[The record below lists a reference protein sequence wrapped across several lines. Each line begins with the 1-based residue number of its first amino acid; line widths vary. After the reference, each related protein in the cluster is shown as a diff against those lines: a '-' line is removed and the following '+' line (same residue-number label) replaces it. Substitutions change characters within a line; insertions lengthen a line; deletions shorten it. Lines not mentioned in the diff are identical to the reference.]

1 MDYRVLFCT
10 DHNHISNQLMEKI
23 TNEIQNVT
31 ITHLSSI
38 DTLLN
43 DFHEHDIVFLSTLLL
58 DDTLFDSLIQTN
70 INETP
75 IVYITNDIKAES
87 PRLQSSALDYIHD
100 TFEEH
105 ELLMKV
111 KNYHTLFNKYEQ
123 IGHFATSVMDSNT
136 MPLFLVKNEKI
147 IYANAALLKVANFE
161 NLEKLQDIH
170 INNIFCNNF
179 NHLNKQ
185 KNTNWFEASKQS
197 SEAYVYTIERKKEH
211 IHHVKTSYLKEFD
224 TYVVNLHDVTKEL
237 EHEKE
242 IKNLLYTDAL
252 TKQENRSKLIYDL
265 RYAEEEINSICLIDI
280 NSFKEIND
288 FYGHKTGDQI
298 LIQVSELILD
308 KLKNI
313 KHMKLYKLP
322 ADIYCIT
329 NLKSN
334 KKEFTSVITSLI
346 ETIDKHTFAI
356 DQYEID
362 VRVTSGIS
370 YSLKTNKLITADL
383 ALQAAKKDHK
393 DYLVFYDELDN
404 IEEYKNN
411 MIWTKKLK
419 TALAKDNIV
428 VYYQPLI
435 NNKTLKVEKYECL
448 VRMID
453 EDSIISPFFFLDI
466 SKKSNQYHKITQA
479 VIRKSCKE
487 FENLNFEFS
496 INISYEDIE
505 EPGFLH
511 FIQETFELYDV
522 AERVVFEIL
531 EDEGIKNYKVL
542 TDFILEIKK
551 MGCKVAIDD
560 FGTGYSNF
568 EHLLKMNIDYLKIDA
583 SLVKNIVQ
591 DENSYKITKTIIE
604 FAKSLNLKTI
614 AEYVE
619 NQEIFHAVKDLG
631 ADYSQGY
638 YFSSPLKNPTLVCCK
653 DKDYLDD

>member
-1 MDYRVLFCT
+1 MHYRVLFCSEQIHLNEQLISQLQQEV
-10 DHNHISNQLMEKI
+10 HNITIHQIQEMKDLLSN
-23 TNEIQNVT
+23 
-31 ITHLSSI
+31 LSEFDVLFVSSK
-38 DTLLN
+38 LLN
-43 DFHEHDIVFLSTLLL
+43 EKLNQELLKL
-58 DDTLFDSLIQTN
+58 N
-70 INETP
+70 INNTP
-75 IVYITNDIKAES
+75 IVYITEDFKKEPVFI
-87 PRLQSSALDYIHD
+87 QTTALDYIVSSCVED
-100 TFEEH
+100 

-111 KNYHTLFNKYEQ
+111 KKYNTLFNKYEQ
-123 IGHFATSVMDSNT
+123 IGSFATSVMDSN
-136 MPLFLVKNEKI
+136 MLPLFLVKNEKI
-147 IYANAALLKVANFE
+147 FYANAMLLKVLKYKTLEELQAANLDE
-161 NLEKLQDIH
+161 
-170 INNIFCNNF
+170 IFCHNFHYHCQEKNNQWF
-179 NHLNKQ
+179 QKSLENENTRVYTLNK
-185 KNTNWFEASKQS
+185 N
-197 SEAYVYTIERKKEH
+197 KEH
-211 IHHVKTSYLKEFD
+211 THEVKTSYLEEFD
-224 TYVVNLHDVTKEL
+224 TYVVNLNDITKEI
-237 EHEKE
+237 EHEQRVKT
-242 IKNLLYTDAL
+242 ILYTDAL
-252 TKQENRSKLIYDL
+252 TQQENRSKLIHDL
-265 RYAEEEINSICLIDI
+265 RYGEEEINSICLIDI

-298 LIQVSELILD
+298 LIQVTELILD

-322 ADIYCIT
+322 ADIYCVT
-329 NLKSN
+329 NLKAN
-334 KKEFTSVITSLI
+334 KKEFTTLIASLI
-346 ETIDKHTFAI
+346 EAIDKHVFVI

-393 DYLVFYDELDN
+393 DYLVFFDELDN

-419 TALAKDNIV
+419 TAIAKDNII

-435 NNKTLKVEKYECL
+435 NNQTMKVEKYECL

-466 SKKSNQYHKITQA
+466 SKKSNQYHKITRS

-505 EPGFLH
+505 EPSFLGF
-511 FIQETFELYDV
+511 IKETFQLYDV
-522 AERVVFEIL
+522 ANRVVFEIL
-531 EDEGIKNYKVL
+531 EDEGIKNYKTL
-542 TDFILEIKK
+542 TDFILEVKK

-583 SLVKNIVQ
+583 SLVKNIVH
-591 DENSYKITKTIIE
+591 DENSYKVTKTIIE
-604 FAKSLNLKTI
+604 FAKNLNLKTI

-619 NQEIFHAVKDLG
+619 NHEIFEVVRDLG

-638 YFSSPLKNPTLVCCK
+638 YFSAPLESPTLSCFKNK
-653 DKDYLDD
+653 DKND